1 MEIMQTLK
9 PFESIWNFVL
19 LLLVS
24 YPILGAFAWFIG
36 VLCYQLIYRHRHKD
50 DIEFQP
56 LTPEEQPFITIMI
69 PAHNEEVMIEH
80 TINYLMNNLNYEKYE
95 VLVTDD
101 GSTDETPAILERLQS
116 VYDNLRVV
124 TIKKNQGKAHAF
136 NVGVGFAR
144 GEFILSNDADSIPEP
159 DALWKYMSYFMG
171 EEHANTAAVTANMDV
186 QNRSTIIAKSQTV
199 EFSSIVGVIKRSQ
212 VSALGNM
219 YAYSGANTMYR
230 RDALID
236 VGLFRQDR
244 ATEDISIAWDHQLN
258 GWTTVFSPDILF
270 YMNVPENL
278 DALYHQRK
286 RWAKGGTEDISIA
299 WDHQLN
305 GWTTVFSPDILFYM
319 NVPENLDALYHQ
331 RKRWAKGGTEVLLT
345 NFKRVVSHPG
355 KYLKQWAFITDQTL
369 SIIWSLF
376 FFVSTLIFLIS
387 LVTFFFTGNYERVYH
402 MFCMAFIFVTFE
414 MFAGVLQLLSALI
427 VDDRGRK
434 FKYLIFMPLYMLIYW
449 QVNALALVTT
459 LIPAV
464 KTILGY
470 GSGTWVSPVRK
481 HHTE

>member
-171 EEHANTAAVTANMDV
+171 VEHANTAAVTANMDV

-244 ATEDISIAWDHQLN
+244 A
-258 GWTTVFSPDILF
+258 
-270 YMNVPENL
+270 
-278 DALYHQRK
+278 
-286 RWAKGGTEDISIA
+286 TEDISIA